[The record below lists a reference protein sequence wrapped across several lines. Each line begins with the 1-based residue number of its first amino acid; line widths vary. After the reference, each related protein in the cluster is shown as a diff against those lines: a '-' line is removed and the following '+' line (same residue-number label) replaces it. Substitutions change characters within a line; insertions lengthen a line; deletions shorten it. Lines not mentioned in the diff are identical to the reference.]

1 MAKIKLCE
9 ECGVPLAISREHT
22 WHDNGVFAQN
32 RNPDHRLVFY
42 ESDNMAALFP
52 GIGHIIGLNID
63 QIVLESERRETRQY
77 VEGQVSPFQRRLARR
92 VGTKAVISNL
102 STMGRAFGFGDVG
115 PVGHRRK
122 GKDDDFV
129 TISVRNPHSLLSFCG
144 ETLGA
149 WEAIDGRDNTI
160 EHEKVGDR
168 QYHVTCRPG
177 SHPIELQERL
187 KLRTY
192 NSKPGNVGFKRCETC
207 GVPLDVSQYQ
217 WNLEEGTIT
226 HPDTGMRM
234 CVLGVIAVDTLME
247 DLEAELGEAVPEAVI
262 EAQRR
267 LIKAAMKGVEL
278 RSHPAAFRRMLACR
292 GLGNLTSLETSGG
305 TQLMTI
311 QSSCLALPVV
321 GIIQALYELMAG
333 LESSTRRYELAPDG
347 DLTIELSAK

>member
-1 MAKIKLCE
+1 MAEIKLCE

-22 WHDNGVFAQN
+22 WHDNGVFAQK
-32 RNPDHRLVFY
+32 RNPDHRLIFY

-52 GIGHIIGLNID
+52 GIGRIIGLNID

-77 VEGQVSPFQRRLARR
+77 VEGQVSPFARKLAKR
-92 VGTKAVISNL
+92 VGVKAVIKNL
-102 STMGRAFGFGDVG
+102 STMGQVFGFGDVG
-115 PVGHRRK
+115 FVGNRRK
-122 GKDDDFV
+122 GDNNDFV

-149 WEAIDGRDNTI
+149 WEAIDGRDNTV
-160 EHEKVGDR
+160 EHQKVADDE
-168 QYHVTCRPG
+168 YHVTCRPG

-192 NSKPGNVGFKRCETC
+192 AVKQGNVGFKRCDTC
-207 GVPLDVSQYQ
+207 NVPLDISQYR

-226 HPDTGMRM
+226 HPENGGRM

-267 LIKAAMKGVEL
+267 LIKAGMGSAKLRAHPAGL
-278 RSHPAAFRRMLACR
+278 RSMLACR
-292 GLGNLTSLETSGG
+292 GLGNMTRLESDRSS
-305 TQLMTI
+305 QIMTI
-311 QSSCLALPVV
+311 QSACLPLPVV
-321 GIIQALYELMAG
+321 GIVQALYELTAG
-333 LESSTRRYELAPDG
+333 LESSTYRYELAPDG
-347 DLTIELSAK
+347 DLTIEVAVN